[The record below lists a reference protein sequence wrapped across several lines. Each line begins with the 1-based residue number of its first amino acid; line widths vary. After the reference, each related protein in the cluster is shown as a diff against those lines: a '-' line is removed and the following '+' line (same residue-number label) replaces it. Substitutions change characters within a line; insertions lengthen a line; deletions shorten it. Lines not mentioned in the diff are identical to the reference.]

1 VPAAAAPRLQVGL
14 APGLLGALVERL
26 KRSGVAAHTDTELGN
41 DSFSVDGIRVALTDG
56 RSAAERHALDGRPT
70 VLLDLARDFATTTV
84 VGATGGAAQLA
95 LLAALLKAAGIE
107 VIALADVAGLV
118 VMRSVA
124 CLANEAAD
132 VMTWTGT
139 TAADIDTAMR
149 LGTAYPVGPLAW
161 ADAIGVARVATVLA
175 NLQAHYGDAR
185 YRRAPRLAAANFEG
199 ARLANG

>member
-1 VPAAAAPRLQVGL
+1 MRVREDMLNGHDICHGGLIATLADSAFAYACNSYNELTVASGFMADFVAP
-14 APGLLGALVERL
+14 
-26 KRSGVAAHTDTELGN
+26 
-41 DSFSVDGIRVALTDG
+41 
-56 RSAAERHALDGRPT
+56 
-70 VLLDLARDFATTTV
+70 
-84 VGATGGAAQLA
+84 
-95 LLAALLKAAGIE
+95 AGIA

-118 VMRSVA
+118 VMRTVA

-132 VMTWTGT
+132 VVTWTGT

-199 ARLANG
+199 ARLAHG